1 MAFDNLSNRL
11 QMALRKVTGRSK
23 LDEKDID
30 EMLKEVRISLLEADV
45 NFKVVKEFLARVKEE
60 AYGEKILKGLNPG
73 QQVVK
78 IVRDELKKT
87 LGDETSE
94 ITFKEN
100 KTTVIMTVGLQGAGK
115 TTAVA
120 KMALYYRKKA
130 NKKPYLIAADIYRPA
145 AIDQLVTLGK
155 QINVPVFE
163 MGVNEKAET
172 IVKNGL
178 KEAQKGGYDLVII
191 DTAGRLHI
199 DEALMKELKNVQEI
213 AHPDETLLTVDA
225 MTGQDAVN
233 IAKSFNDQLKLTGCI
248 LTKMDGDTRGGA
260 ALSIKHITGIP
271 IKLMSTGEKLDQ
283 LEVFHPDRLA
293 DRILGMGDVLSLI
306 DTVTENIDEDE
317 MMNMTEKLMSG
328 KFNYNDLLKQF
339 KMIKRMGSISKILG
353 FLPGMKQIK
362 QAASQ
367 IDSDKAFATMEEII
381 GSMTEKERKN
391 PQLINTSASRRE
403 RIAKGSGHTVMEVNK
418 LREALDQQVK
428 TMKKMQGMSEA
439 DMQKMAASMKTG
451 NMSGMSQPSVKKGK
465 GKGKGNFRY

>member
-11 QMALRKVTGRSK
+11 QMALRRVTGRGR
-23 LDEKDID
+23 LEEKDID

-45 NFKVVKEFLARVKEE
+45 NFKVVREFLNQVKEQ

-78 IVRDELKKT
+78 IVREELKNV

-94 ITFKEN
+94 ITFNAN
-100 KTTVIMTVGLQGAGK
+100 KPTIIMTVGLQGAGK

-120 KMALYYRKKA
+120 KMALFYRKKA
-130 NKKPYLIAADIYRPA
+130 NKKPFLIAADIYRPA

-163 MGVNEKAET
+163 MGIKEKPEN

-178 KEAQKGGYDLVII
+178 KEAQNQGADLIII

-199 DEALMKELKNVQEI
+199 DEALMEELQNVQKL
-213 AHPDETLLTVDA
+213 ANPDETLLTVDA
-225 MTGQDAVN
+225 MIGQDAVN
-233 IAKSFNDQLKLTGCI
+233 VAKSFNDQLKLTGCI

-271 IKLMSTGEKLDQ
+271 IKLMSTGEKLDA
-283 LEVFHPDRLA
+283 LEIFHPDRLA

-306 DTVTENIDEDE
+306 DTVTENVDEDE
-317 MMNMTEKLMSG
+317 MMSMTEKLMSG
-328 KFNYNDLLKQF
+328 KYNYNDLLKQF
-339 KMIKRMGSISKILG
+339 KMIKRMGSISKLLG

-367 IDSDKAFATMEEII
+367 IDSDKAFSNMEEII
-381 GSMTEKERKN
+381 KSMTEEERKN
-391 PQLINTSASRRE
+391 PQLINTSATRRE
-403 RIAKGSGHTVMEVNK
+403 RIAKGSGHSVMEVNR
-418 LREALDQQVK
+418 LREALDTQIK
-428 TMKKMQGMSEA
+428 TMKKMQGMSQT
-439 DMQKMAASMKTG
+439 DMQKMASNFQNG
-451 NMSGMSQPSVKKGK
+451 NLGGNFQPKKGK
-465 GKGKGNFRY
+465 GKGKGNFRF